1 MTRQMQPARRQP
13 IGFWTAR
20 VGSAIRTRTRSRLAE
35 VGVSQPEWWL
45 LHQLSLHDGGIG
57 VDEVITIIG
66 PNDTDQAIRH
76 AIVDARSKGWI
87 HDDDGR
93 LALTESGAER
103 FRHAAEVQRELE
115 IERRQGISDADY
127 ETTIRVLQ
135 RTARNVGSDAWHW

>member
-13 IGFWTAR
+13 IGFWSAR

-66 PNDTDQAIRH
+66 PNDTDQAIRD

-87 HDDDGR
+87 HDDGR
-93 LALTESGAER
+93 LTLTESGAER
-103 FRHAAEVQRELE
+103 FRHAAEVQGELE
-115 IERRQGISDADY
+115 IERRKGISDADY

>member
-1 MTRQMQPARRQP
+1 MQPARRQP

-115 IERRQGISDADY
+115 IERRQGISDSDY